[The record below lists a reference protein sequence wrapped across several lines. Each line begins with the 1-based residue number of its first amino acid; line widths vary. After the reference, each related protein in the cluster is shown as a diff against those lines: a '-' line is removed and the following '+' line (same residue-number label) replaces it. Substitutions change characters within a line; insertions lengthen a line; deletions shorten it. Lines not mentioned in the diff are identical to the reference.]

1 MQRVNEK
8 DLAYRQG
15 DSGPKYLFRGPLH
28 EWGLIRLLPGQSLGP
43 HYHQKVEETFFF
55 LKGTPLMVVEGTEQ
69 RVKQGDAFRLEA
81 TEKHD
86 IRNDTKEAIE
96 LIFIK
101 VPYLPEDKVAF

>member
-1 MQRVNEK
+1 MKRVNEK

-43 HYHQKVEETFFF
+43 HYHEQVEETFY
-55 LKGTPLMVVEGTEQ
+55 VVEGTGVFMVNGERHIGQ
-69 RVKQGDAFRLEA
+69 PGDALRLEA
-81 TEKHD
+81 LDRHE
-86 IRNDTKEAIE
+86 IRNEGADPLK

-101 VPYLPEDKVAF
+101 CPYLPQDRVSL